1 MAEALE
7 APVRYLLDAALPG
20 SALYGLRE
28 VLKYLGIIEDNTRK
42 TNEADPNDVNAWF
55 QADIRAMTGKAY

>member
-1 MAEALE
+1 
-7 APVRYLLDAALPG
+7 
-20 SALYGLRE
+20 LRE